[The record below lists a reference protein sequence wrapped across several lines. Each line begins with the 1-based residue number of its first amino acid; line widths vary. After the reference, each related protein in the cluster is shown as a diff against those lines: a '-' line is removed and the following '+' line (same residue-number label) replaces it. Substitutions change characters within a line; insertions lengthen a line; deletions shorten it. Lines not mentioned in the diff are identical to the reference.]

1 MDFSE
6 KLEYIIVAYRNGKI
20 EYELFA
26 ACTNR
31 MDKCI
36 TDSTLENASHLTQ
49 DEVNKLIEYFD
60 LKNRTLLSFSGWK
73 GTFDFSFIIN
83 YCKRHSLVGFENL
96 KYDLTI
102 MIKKKSIMTTI
113 LTFCLMTLT
122 SFTIT
127 SCGETS
133 ESISE
138 AKKIQSEIGM
148 TYRLPIKI

>member
-1 MDFSE
+1 MIEGNRPDCGIYYDITPRLFIMIDYTSTTANFGMDFSE

-60 LKNRTLLSFSGWK
+60 LKNRTLLSFSG
-73 GTFDFSFIIN
+73 
-83 YCKRHSLVGFENL
+83 
-96 KYDLTI
+96 
-102 MIKKKSIMTTI
+102 
-113 LTFCLMTLT
+113 
-122 SFTIT
+122 
-127 SCGETS
+127 
-133 ESISE
+133 
-138 AKKIQSEIGM
+138 
-148 TYRLPIKI
+148 